1 VSLPVQRIAV
11 CRGVHTA
18 LWLSS
23 TRAGQMLLAE
33 DYRSGRR
40 PRCMCTQ
47 EGVEMYVGRRGSL
60 YYLSRMP
67 GSGFLH
73 DPACESTEDANLLS
87 GAGCYAPGALVET
100 EEGLMRIRAAL
111 DVRGRIALPSPEVRL
126 DGVMDLLLE
135 QANLNRTDPDE
146 ASRSWA
152 QVRDRL
158 LEAAQNFLVDGA
170 SLADRLFVPEP
181 YDRQRPGKGEA
192 AARAFVA
199 DHHAAALLCAPLKEL
214 RHRGYSWHLTLKHL
228 PGLDLW
234 ISDDTTAEIESRY
247 GAPII
252 TSPPEYALCIARVKP
267 GRQAG
272 NINVVNLSLR
282 PTDKQYLPC
291 GSALE
296 AEIATG
302 FRERGIGFMRPLRFD
317 SPPDVALADYAVL
330 SGDQAK
336 PVFVLAP
343 TGNPVLDE
351 AKRATAHLMQRNH
364 TPAIIHEIA
373 PESPPRLTR

>member
-1 VSLPVQRIAV
+1 MSLPVQRIAV

-111 DVRGRIALPSPEVRL
+111 DVRGRIALPSPEVRI

-135 QANLNRTDPDE
+135 QSNLNRTYPGE
-146 ASRSWA
+146 PSRSWV
-152 QVRDRL
+152 QVRIRL
-158 LEAAQNFLVDGA
+158 LEAAHNFLVDNA
-170 SLADRLFVPEP
+170 SLADRLLIPEP
-181 YDRQRPGKGEA
+181 YDRQRPGKAED

-199 DHHAAALLCAPLKEL
+199 NHQDTALLCAPLKEL

-228 PGLDLW
+228 PGLDFW
-234 ISDDTTAEIESRY
+234 ISDAAAAEIEARY

-252 TSPPEYALCIARVKP
+252 TSPPEYALCIARIKP
-267 GRQAG
+267 GRQAD

-282 PTDKQYLPC
+282 PTDRQYFPC
-291 GSALE
+291 GSAKE
-296 AEIATG
+296 AEIAANL
-302 FRERGIGFMRPLRFD
+302 REGGTVFIRPLRFD
-317 SPPDVALADYAVL
+317 SSPEVALADYAVL

-336 PVFVLAP
+336 PVFVLTP
-343 TGNPVLDE
+343 TGNPVLDD
-351 AKRATAHLMQRNH
+351 AKRATAHLMHRNK
-364 TPAIIHEIA
+364 TPAIIHENV
-373 PESPPRLTR
+373 T